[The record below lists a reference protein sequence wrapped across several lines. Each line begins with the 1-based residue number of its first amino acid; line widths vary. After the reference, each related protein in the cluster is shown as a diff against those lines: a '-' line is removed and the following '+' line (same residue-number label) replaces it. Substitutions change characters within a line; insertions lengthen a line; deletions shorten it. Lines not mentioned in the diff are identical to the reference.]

1 MIRVLLV
8 DDFPIVRQG
17 LTQLIDHETDMTVC
31 GEAGDVSEALTQI
44 EALRPDIAIVDL
56 SLPGTQSGF
65 DLAKTIVHE
74 APATQVLVLSMHD
87 EALHAERALRAGAR
101 GYIMKSEP
109 PEQILSA
116 IRQINQGDIYLSEE
130 FSSQM
135 LNTMMGPDISPPPS
149 AEDSLSDRERDVFDL
164 IGGGMTA
171 GEIAIQLGVSSKTV
185 ESHKSRIRHKI
196 GVKSAAHLQ
205 QRANQWLARDR
216 PCAPPD
222 LATAAL

>member
-31 GEAGDVSEALTQI
+31 GEAGDVTEALTQV

-65 DLAKTIVHE
+65 DLAKTIVNE

-87 EALHAERALRAGAR
+87 EVIHAERALRAGAR

-116 IRQINQGDIYLSEE
+116 IRQINQGDIYLSAEL
-130 FSSQM
+130 SSQM
-135 LNTMMGPDISPPPS
+135 LDTMMGSDISPPP
-149 AEDSLSDRERDVFDL
+149 ERRGL
-164 IGGGMTA
+164 T
-171 GEIAIQLGVSSKTV
+171 Q
-185 ESHKSRIRHKI
+185 
-196 GVKSAAHLQ
+196 
-205 QRANQWLARDR
+205 
-216 PCAPPD
+216 
-222 LATAAL
+222 